1 MSQSVGRRMGVV
13 LIVVLLLSVLLV
25 PAASASG
32 TVYVVQRGDTLY
44 GIAARYGVS
53 MYAIAEANHLT
64 NLNVIYPGMRLIIP
78 SGGAAPSC
86 PVYYRVQ
93 RGDNLT
99 RIAARYGV
107 TVWQIQQWNRIPNPD
122 RIFVGQTLVIHPPRC
137 GPGPKPTPAPTPK
150 PPTGPWFA
158 QYYNNRDL
166 AGAPVLERQEPNL
179 SHNWGY
185 GSPAAQVFADNFS
198 ARWNRTFN
206 LTGGTY
212 RVSVRADDGVRVY
225 IDGAL
230 YIDEWRV
237 QAATTFTR
245 DLVITAGNHT
255 FTVEFFEAEGVSEI
269 SVSVTKL

>member
-1 MSQSVGRRMGVV
+1 MSQSVGRRIGAV
-13 LIVVLLLSVLLV
+13 LIVVLLLSAMLV

-32 TVYVVQRGDTLY
+32 TVVHVVQRGETLY

-64 NLNVIYPGMRLIIP
+64 NLNAIYPGMRLVIP
-78 SGGAAPSC
+78 SGPPPQC

-93 RGDNLT
+93 RGDTLT

-107 TVWQIQQWNRIPNPD
+107 TVAQVQQWNRIMNPN
-122 RIFVGQTLVIHPPRC
+122 RIYVGQTLVIYPPRC
-137 GPGPKPTPAPTPK
+137 TPPPKPTP
-150 PPTGPWFA
+150 PPPQAGSWFA

-166 AGAPVLERQEPNL
+166 TGAPVLERKEANL
-179 SHNWGY
+179 SYNWGY
-185 GSPAAQVFADNFS
+185 GSPAPQVFADNFS

-206 LTGGTY
+206 LSGGTY
-212 RVSVRADDGVRVY
+212 RLTVRADDGVRVY

-245 DLVITAGNHT
+245 DMVIVAGNRT
-255 FTVEFFEAEGVSEI
+255 VTVEFFEAEGVSEI
-269 SVSVTKL
+269 SFSLTKL